1 MRRAR
6 LELISQGNNISRNIA
21 PYFTSFSFTDNSE
34 GKADDVKLTLEDTR
48 RLWQGAWFPGKG
60 DMIRAS
66 IVCENW
72 ERPGDNRN
80 LYCGTFSVDEIE
92 LLGPPDAVSLGGVS
106 SFTTTALRREKKSR
120 AWENSNLETIA
131 GDIAKE
137 NGMDLF
143 YQGPVINFVRRD
155 QREQSDLSFLQSLA
169 SESGLSV
176 KVSDKRLILF
186 DGKKQDATSPVATV
200 RRKDAL
206 KRFSLKTK
214 THDVFKACQVTYW
227 DPKEKAQKKYL
238 YTPPGGSASGQVLKI
253 NTRVESIQEAID
265 KAKKQLR
272 KKNRFEVTGS
282 LTVMGNPLFQAGFT
296 INLEEFGK
304 FDGRFFIDTARHDLS
319 GSGGYSTDL
328 TIRKVLDY

>member
-6 LELISQGNNISRNIA
+6 LELVYQEKDISRDIT

-48 RLWQGAWFPGKG
+48 HLWQGAWFPGKG
-60 DMIRAS
+60 DIIRAS

-72 ERPGDNRN
+72 ERPGDNRSLN
-80 LYCGTFSVDEIE
+80 CGSFSVDEID
-92 LLGPPDAVSLGGVS
+92 LQGPPDAVSLGGVS
-106 SFTTTALRREKKSR
+106 SFTTTALRRETKNR

-131 GDIAKE
+131 GDIAKDNSME
-137 NGMDLF
+137 LF
-143 YQGPVINFVRRD
+143 YEGPVINFKRKD
-155 QREQSDLSFLQSLA
+155 QRGKSDLAFLQSLA
-169 SESGLSV
+169 TESGLSV
-176 KVSDKRLILF
+176 KISDSRLILF
-186 DGKKQDATSPVATV
+186 DGKKLEAAPPVTTI
-200 RRKDAL
+200 RRRDAL

-214 THDVFKACQVTYW
+214 AHDVFKACQVTYW
-227 DPKEKAQKKYL
+227 DPEEKAEKKFL
-238 YTPPGGSASGQVLKI
+238 YTPPGESASGQILKI

-265 KAKKQLR
+265 RAKKQLR
-272 KKNRFEVTGS
+272 EKNRFEVAGS

-296 INLEEFGK
+296 IDMEGFGK

-328 TIRKVLDY
+328 TIRKVIDY